1 MNTAT
6 IAAPKAAERMFNV
19 GDKTTCQFGNST
31 DTSGYCT
38 DVPVEIIGVLDCKI
52 TERRFYLVKKEG
64 QDNFVGRAALARKPR
79 DSSPI
84 KGVLYCTSARSF
96 GKGTNGE
103 HFGFMSLADAKRS
116 LGFNEA

>member
-6 IAAPKAAERMFNV
+6 IAAPKAAELTFNV
-19 GDKTTCQFGNST
+19 GDKTTCQFGNSF

-52 TERRFYLVKKEG
+52 NLRRFYLVKKEG
-64 QDNFVGRAALARKPR
+64 QDNFVGRAAIARNPR
-79 DSSPI
+79 GSKPI
-84 KGVLYCTSARSF
+84 KGVLYCTNARSF

-103 HFGFMSLADAKRS
+103 RFGFMSLEDAKLS
-116 LGFNEA
+116 LGFNDA